1 MSNHGNDTAC
11 AASDAE
17 GLSPRSTTDP
27 VAEAEHYAAAR
38 GSPSSLGVAV
48 ESSDQGLAV
57 TAGSSVPTTAKTSVD
72 CRQDQFDSHALS
84 SALRNA
90 SQSHGMPLLDFK
102 LPWET
107 GGMNLIFGVD
117 TLLPKLEARALLPMP
132 SSLEAAE
139 STVARA
145 AKRVKVA
152 HVDRLF
158 LKAVNYLVK
167 EPDVQKEVRSW
178 DRTIER
184 CLVILAETP
193 SAFLVG
199 ASLPTDDVEK
209 CMQIVRELF
218 GKKSVSTVLKRA
230 NSILNYFTWCR
241 ENHPFRSP
249 IPFEGA
255 IIDEYLRFLRDS
267 GKPVS
272 VLRGFFEAV
281 NFCLYVV
288 GLSASSDRPVWSPWA
303 KRAGQLSG
311 PQPAV

>member
-1 MSNHGNDTAC
+1 M
-11 AASDAE
+11 
-17 GLSPRSTTDP
+17 
-27 VAEAEHYAAAR
+27 
-38 GSPSSLGVAV
+38 
-48 ESSDQGLAV
+48 
-57 TAGSSVPTTAKTSVD
+57 
-72 CRQDQFDSHALS
+72 
-84 SALRNA
+84 
-90 SQSHGMPLLDFK
+90 
-102 LPWET
+102 
-107 GGMNLIFGVD
+107 
-117 TLLPKLEARALLPMP
+117 
-132 SSLEAAE
+132 
-139 STVARA
+139 ARA

-158 LKAVNYLVK
+158 LKAVNFLVK
-167 EPDVQKEVRSW
+167 EPAVQKEVRSW

-230 NSILNYFTWCR
+230 NRILNYFIWCR
-241 ENHPFRSP
+241 ENHSFRSP
-249 IPFEGA
+249 VPFEGA

-272 VLRGFFEAV
+272 VLRGFSEAV
-281 NFCLYVV
+281 NFCLCVV